1 MDPANKD
8 LYQIILIGAGILV
21 AILVYF
27 VVAIIRQQRKVYHW
41 QQDRIAAE
49 ITTLE
54 NERKRIAADLH
65 DELGPVLSAVRLQIN
80 HLEPEDETEKMV
92 LARSTSQIDE
102 VIQRFREIS
111 YDLMPNT
118 LLRKGLSRAVEE
130 FAEKMQLANGLNI
143 NFSGEEQRMQPEKE
157 LNVFRIV
164 QEIVH
169 NTIKHAR
176 AGSLVIELRFRNNK
190 MLLYTKDDGLGF
202 DYREKEQR
210 GGLGLLNLQSR
221 VALLKGNLQLD
232 TQPGKGTVYNI
243 EIPV

>member
-8 LYQIILIGAGILV
+8 LYQIILIGADILV

-130 FAEKMQLANGLNI
+130 FAEKMQLGIWAMPEYQLKLYTILSNMPGLLLFRLNCGFGI
-143 NFSGEEQRMQPEKE
+143 KNYTCRQRMMAWASITGKKNKE
-157 LNVFRIV
+157 AGWVYSIC
-164 QEIVH
+164 
-169 NTIKHAR
+169 R
-176 AGSLVIELRFRNNK
+176 AGSHC
-190 MLLYTKDDGLGF
+190 
-202 DYREKEQR
+202 
-210 GGLGLLNLQSR
+210 
-221 VALLKGNLQLD
+221 
-232 TQPGKGTVYNI
+232 
-243 EIPV
+243 